1 MKTQR
6 RNSKWCREKA
16 AQALMDGEG
25 NDGDMKKAQ
34 YLQGSD
40 CGICL
45 NKNRDVNN
53 TALYLNRNLV

>member
-16 AQALMDGEG
+16 AQALRDGEG
-25 NDGDMKKAQ
+25 KDGDMKKDQ

-45 NKNRDVNN
+45 NNRDGNN